1 MIDDVALGVV
11 RMQLTRLATLVCAAT
26 GVFTHRGVR
35 VVYRFII
42 LRAVVARADL
52 VAALGHLALAIL
64 TFLLVGHVDQSV
76 TVGTVVGAAV
86 NRV

>member
-1 MIDDVALGVV
+1 MLD

-26 GVFTHRGVR
+26 GVFAHCGVR
-35 VVYRFII
+35 VVYRFMV

-52 VAALGHLALAIL
+52 VAALGRLALAIL
-64 TFLLVGHVDQSV
+64 TFLLVGHVDHSV
-76 TVGTVVGAAV
+76 TVGTVVGVAV